1 MDERI
6 ARIVGNITKL
16 EALKQFEI
24 NARARNALT
33 DEIRNAVML
42 RAAFLCR
49 ADVAEKTGLDF
60 TRLSPA
66 EEKIVQALTQY
77 VGIQSLQGKY
87 ASRTIAQIRSR
98 GLRGAAEES
107 VSKLTP
113 PQGFTAPTEADVE
126 ELSYEQII
134 VDHPTEFS
142 ERALWYA
149 RRTLGLSNEL
159 TKPPPKNGVTRNP
172 AWSRD
177 ELIMALDLYLR
188 FRHALPAASSAE
200 VGELSAFLGKMGTEN
215 IDEPTY
221 RNANGVYMK
230 MMNFMRFDPEYT
242 SEGKVGLV
250 RGNKE
255 EEGVWA
261 QFSDNPIALAAA
273 VTAIRSTHATR
284 EE

>member
-16 EALKQFEI
+16 EALKQFEM

-49 ADVAEKTGLDF
+49 ADVAEKTG
-60 TRLSPA
+60 
-66 EEKIVQALTQY
+66 KIVQAVTQY
-77 VGIQSLQGKY
+77 VGIQRRQGKY

-107 VSKLTP
+107 VSKSTP
-113 PQGFTAPTEADVE
+113 PQGFTAPQEADRE

-159 TKPPPKNGVTRNP
+159 TKPPPKIGLTRNP

-188 FRHALPAASSAE
+188 FRHALTAASSAE
-200 VGELSAFLGKMGTEN
+200 VGELSAFLGKMGAEN
-215 IDEPTY
+215 VDEPTY
-221 RNANGVYMK
+221 RNTNGVYMK

-261 QFSDNPIALAAA
+261 EFSDNPVALAAA
-273 VTAIRSTHATR
+273 VTAIRATYADAPNNAR
-284 EE
+284 